1 MKEEILNDHNA
12 VIACL
17 EKGGN
22 PNTVYNTL
30 DGKGDSGRTPL
41 LAAIRNGNIQ
51 VAHALINAGADVN
64 AQSHDGYTALHIA
77 AQNDKLLAI
86 IRALIATGANPN
98 IANNNGNT
106 PLLMAVKAGD
116 IRISRIL
123 IDVGSDVNIPYL
135 SGDTALHLAAKN
147 RHLWPLV
154 NPLIAAGADPN
165 IANGGVTPL
174 HLAAER
180 RYPKNG

>member
-1 MKEEILNDHNA
+1 MTTMRLLR
-12 VIACL
+12 VL

-86 IRALIATGANPN
+86 IRA
-98 IANNNGNT
+98 
-106 PLLMAVKAGD
+106 
-116 IRISRIL
+116 
-123 IDVGSDVNIPYL
+123 
-135 SGDTALHLAAKN
+135 
-147 RHLWPLV
+147 
-154 NPLIAAGADPN
+154 
-165 IANGGVTPL
+165 
-174 HLAAER
+174 
-180 RYPKNG
+180 

>member
-1 MKEEILNDHNA
+1 M
-12 VIACL
+12 
-17 EKGGN
+17 
-22 PNTVYNTL
+22 TTM
-30 DGKGDSGRTPL
+30 RL
-41 LAAIRNGNIQ
+41 LRVWKKAAIPIRFIIPLTEKAIAAERRYWQPFGMEISKSLT
-51 VAHALINAGADVN
+51 ALINAGADVN